1 MRAQRTASD
10 AAQQAVVEQQAL
22 SHVGQAL
29 RVAMAWRADD
39 VAIERKINS
48 VQFMAR
54 SLERHLERLLMIEE
68 EGGYLVEVAE
78 GKPQLYNQ
86 VMTLERDHD
95 RFRETL
101 SKLMP
106 QVARLEH
113 DDAEGLE
120 RICVQL
126 DRLLRDLHQHEHRE
140 TALLQ
145 EAVLR
150 DEGGL
155 E

>member
-1 MRAQRTASD
+1 MRAQRTAAD
-10 AAQQAVVEQQAL
+10 AAQQAVIEQQAL
-22 SHVGQAL
+22 LHVGQAL

-78 GKPQLYNQ
+78 CKPQLYNQ
-86 VMTLERDHD
+86 IMELERDHD

-101 SKLMP
+101 AKLMP
-106 QVARLEH
+106 QVASLER
-113 DDAEGLE
+113 DDPSGLE
-120 RICVQL
+120 RVCAQL
-126 DRLLRDLHQHEHRE
+126 DGLLRELHNHEHRE

-145 EAVLR
+145 EAILR

-155 E
+155 D